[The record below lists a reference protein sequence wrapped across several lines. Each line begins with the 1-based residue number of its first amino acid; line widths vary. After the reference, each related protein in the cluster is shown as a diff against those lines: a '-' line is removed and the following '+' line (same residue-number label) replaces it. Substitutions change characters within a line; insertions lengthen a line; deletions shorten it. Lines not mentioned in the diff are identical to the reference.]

1 VLLPTGRLFGLALAA
16 LMPWAL
22 SEWLPGLEVLTPL
35 LLMVL
40 VGLCVVDA
48 RRTAAPARLEVG
60 RDLAD
65 RLSLGVANAVALV
78 VLNRG
83 PRAVRFRVRDEYPPE
98 FAGSATILD
107 GAARPGETARL
118 RYEVTPPRRGDYPFG
133 RVVVRYASALGL
145 FVRQHGYPC
154 ERGVR
159 VYPNL
164 RDLQRYELL
173 VRRGLQVD
181 AGTRAARRFGP
192 GTEFERLREYVPDD
206 EFRRINWKATARR
219 GIPISA
225 EYETE
230 RSQNVVVLL
239 DAGRLMGALA
249 DNLTKL
255 DHALNAGL
263 LLAYAASRRGDRVGM
278 LAYADRVRSFLPP
291 RRGRRAFLSILELLY
306 RLDPELTESDHARA
320 FGYIAGRNLKR
331 SLLVLF
337 TDVADPDASRA
348 LIAHLGRA
356 SRHHV
361 TALVTVSDPSVTGPA
376 EREPRD
382 ARELYEKVVAQR
394 LLDERRQVLA
404 TLEGR
409 GVITLDLP
417 ADRVSAQVVAT
428 YLELKAR
435 GRI

>member
-1 VLLPTGRLFGLALAA
+1 
-16 LMPWAL
+16 
-22 SEWLPGLEVLTPL
+22 VLTPL
-35 LLMVL
+35 LAGGLAVL
-40 VGLCVVDA
+40 LSVDV
-48 RRTAAPARLEVG
+48 RRTAPPERLVVG
-60 RDLAD
+60 REIAE
-65 RLSLGVANAVALV
+65 RLSLGVENAVALAIE
-78 VLNRG
+78 NRG
-83 PRAVRFRVRDEYPPE
+83 PRAVRLRVRDEYSVE
-98 FAGSATILD
+98 FAGSATVLG
-107 GAARPGETARL
+107 GAVRPGETLRL
-118 RYEVTPPRRGDYPFG
+118 EYAVTPPRRGDYGFG
-133 RVVVRYASALGL
+133 RVVVRYGSALGL
-145 FVRQHGYPC
+145 FVHQHAYPC
-154 ERGVR
+154 ERSIK

-181 AGTRAARRFGP
+181 AGTRAARRFGI

-230 RSQNVVVLL
+230 RSQSVVMLL

-263 LLAYAASRRGDRVGM
+263 LLTYAASQRGDRVGM

-291 RRGRRAFLSILELLY
+291 QRGRRAFLSILEQLY
-306 RLDPELTESDHARA
+306 RLEPELTESDHARA
-320 FGYIAGRNLKR
+320 FGYLGTRNLRR

-348 LIAHLGRA
+348 LVAHLGRA
-356 SRHHV
+356 SRHHL
-361 TALVTVSDPSVTGPA
+361 TALVTVSDPSLTAPA
-376 EREPRD
+376 DRAPTTSQ
-382 ARELYEKVVAQR
+382 ELYEKLVAQR

-409 GVITLDLP
+409 GVFTLDLP
-417 ADRVSAQVVAT
+417 ADKLSAQVVAT

-435 GRI
+435 GRL